1 MRRMEERRIDWNVVV
16 DFIVMIIR
24 ILGTV
29 PEYAINMAVSTF
41 GVTESEIIREMK
53 RRGKL

>member
-1 MRRMEERRIDWNVVV
+1 MRRMEERRIDWNVVE

-41 GVTESEIIREMK
+41 GVTESEIRREMK